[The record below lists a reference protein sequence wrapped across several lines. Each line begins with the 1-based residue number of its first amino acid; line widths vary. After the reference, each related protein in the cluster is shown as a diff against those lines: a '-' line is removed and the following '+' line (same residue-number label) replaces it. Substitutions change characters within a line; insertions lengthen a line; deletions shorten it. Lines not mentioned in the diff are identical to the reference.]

1 MSRFMN
7 RRLITAAA
15 LASLLATPAYAG
27 IHLQPPGSAPT
38 FTDGGVSLE
47 ATGLLAGLGDR
58 AGATVNMTAG
68 ANVTA
73 TCTNPAGQ
81 TQPPGQNPAPISIS
95 GSDKIEPGSIDH
107 NGNAPFDVTALLASR
122 TIKGAP
128 ECPNGKWTE
137 FVQDLAFTSAVITV
151 VQGGVSTTVATC
163 TFSPATSDGTV
174 PASTVACK

>member
-1 MSRFMN
+1 MSSFANKRV
-7 RRLITAAA
+7 ITAAA
-15 LASLLATPAYAG
+15 LVLLFGTPAYAG

-38 FTDGGVSLE
+38 FTDEGVALE

-58 AGATVNMTAG
+58 SGAKVNMTAE

-73 TCTNPAGQ
+73 TCTNPSGQ
-81 TQPPGQNPAPISIS
+81 NQPPGQNPAPISVT
-95 GSDKIEPGSIDH
+95 GSETIEPGSIDH
-107 NGNAPFDVTALLASR
+107 NGSAPFDVTAGLTSR

-128 ECPNGKWTE
+128 DCPNGKWTE

-163 TFSPATSDGTV
+163 TFSPPTSDGTV
-174 PASTVACK
+174 PANTVSCK